1 MAVAPWIAVV
11 LLLSVVVGSRGFYLP
26 GVAPAD
32 FQKFEMREPQMCKI
46 ACKVTLNDK
55 DAKDLKE
62 KIENEYRVN
71 M

>member
-32 FQKFEMREPQMCKI
+32 FQKVRSFCPLLDLFPELTFDRVGGLIPP
-46 ACKVTLNDK
+46 
-55 DAKDLKE
+55 DAEQVL
-62 KIENEYRVN
+62 ISLA
-71 M
+71 